1 MLQVIATLTTIKQTI
16 DCRLIGKGRGL
27 VVYPAY
33 VQHLY
38 TVRLY
43 VLFYACKALLYCLLV
58 YWRRMD
64 NFNDSNP
71 SEEGWNA
78 MCWSV
83 MLSVTLCFSNTTHV
97 CFIHSPIEASI
108 IAASVSVPNNIQRF
122 LYGRSHSVYSVQVY
136 EYSVF
141 KPVNEELITYLMGI
155 FHLWIGKLSKL
166 RTFLFCLLLCGRSR
180 KYFSCSSFNAI
191 SPNVD
196 NVFTKNIKIITYVDF
211 L

>member
-1 MLQVIATLTTIKQTI
+1 MFHFMRVKLYFTA
-16 DCRLIGKGRGL
+16 CSF
-27 VVYPAY
+27 VY
-33 VQHLY
+33 L
-38 TVRLY
+38 
-43 VLFYACKALLYCLLV
+43 
-58 YWRRMD
+58 RRMN

-71 SEEGWNA
+71 SEEGWKV

-83 MLSVTLCFSNTTHV
+83 MLSVTLCFSNITHV
-97 CFIHSPIEASI
+97 CLIHSPTDASI

-122 LYGRSHSVYSVQVY
+122 LCGRSQGAYSVQVY

-141 KPVNEELITYLMGI
+141 KPVNEELIMYLMGM

-166 RTFLFCLLLCGRSR
+166 RTFLLCLPRCGGSR

-196 NVFTKNIKIITYVDF
+196 NVFTKNVEIIIYVDF
-211 L
+211 F